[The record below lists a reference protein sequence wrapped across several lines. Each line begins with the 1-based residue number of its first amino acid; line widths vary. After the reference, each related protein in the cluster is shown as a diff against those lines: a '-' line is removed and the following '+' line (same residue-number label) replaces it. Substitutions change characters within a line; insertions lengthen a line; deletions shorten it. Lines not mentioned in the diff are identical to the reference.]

1 MPYVL
6 ADTGVWYALCDLRD
20 SFHSRALSGAGLL
33 EQHHIVL
40 PWPVVY
46 ETLCTRFVKNTTALR
61 RFVGLLKRPRIE
73 YLDDSTYVQ
82 SAFDIAIES
91 SLNLARPLSMVDCA
105 IRLILDDVHIR
116 VDYLMTFNPG
126 DFLDVC
132 ERRRVRFVEM
142 H

>member
-6 ADTGVWYALCDLRD
+6 ADTGVWYALCDSRD
-20 SFHSRALSGAGLL
+20 SLHSKALSRAGLL
-33 EQHHIVL
+33 EQHHVVL

-46 ETLCTRFVKNTTALR
+46 ETLCTRFVRNSRALR

-82 SAFDIAIES
+82 DALDIAIES
-91 SLNLARPLSMVDCA
+91 SLSRARPLSMVDCA
-105 IRLILDDVHIR
+105 IRLILDDVDTR
-116 VDYLMTFNPG
+116 VDYLMTFNPA

-132 ERRRVRFVEM
+132 ERRRIRLVDM
-142 H
+142 A

>member
-6 ADTGVWYALCDLRD
+6 PDTGVWYALCDSRD
-20 SFHSRALSGAGLL
+20 SFHSKALSGAGLL
-33 EQHHIVL
+33 EQHHVVL

-46 ETLCTRFVKNTTALR
+46 ETLCTRFVRNTRALR
-61 RFVGLLKRPRIE
+61 RFVRLLERPRIE

-82 SAFDIAIES
+82 GAFDVAIES
-91 SLNLARPLSMVDCA
+91 SLSHARPLSMVDCA
-105 IRLILDDVHIR
+105 IRLILDDVNIR

-132 ERRRVRFVEM
+132 ERRRIRLAEM
-142 H
+142 S